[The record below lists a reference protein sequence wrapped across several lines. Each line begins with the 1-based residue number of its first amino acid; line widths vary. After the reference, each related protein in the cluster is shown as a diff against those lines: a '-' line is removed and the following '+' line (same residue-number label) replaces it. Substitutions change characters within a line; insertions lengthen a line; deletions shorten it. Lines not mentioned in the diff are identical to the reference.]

1 MWRRISDH
9 EPRADPIS
17 KYGNV
22 LNPNAI
28 FLQIFPHFRVPQRL
42 HSKTGFE
49 QVTFNEAGGV
59 KSSRW
64 EKRAVYCIL
73 GRWPSL
79 RYSSQNQERAQLLA
93 QGDGIWTASG
103 RSSQDTDKMQGRES
117 RGKRS
122 Q

>member
-1 MWRRISDH
+1 MKLVES
-9 EPRADPIS
+9 S
-17 KYGNV
+17 
-22 LNPNAI
+22 
-28 FLQIFPHFRVPQRL
+28 
-42 HSKTGFE
+42 
-49 QVTFNEAGGV
+49 
-59 KSSRW
+59 SSRW
-64 EKRAVYCIL
+64 EKRAVCCIL

-79 RYSSQNQERAQLLA
+79 CYSSQNQERAQLPA